1 MGRKPL
7 RLSQSG
13 ETLMRAMVLDGA
25 TGLDHLKLVDR
36 PTPKAGLGEVLV
48 RLQAASINYRDLATV
63 TMMAPSRA
71 LIPLSDGAGVVEAV
85 GEGVTRVAAGDLVTP
100 SFFPQWISGRPT
112 PQRLAALGG
121 ALDGVACEA
130 IALSAEGVTR
140 APAGWSAEEA
150 ATLPCAAVT
159 AWRGLMVE
167 GGLVAGETVLL
178 QGTGG
183 VSIFALQF
191 AKLAGARVIV
201 TSSSDEKLERARALG
216 ADELINY
223 RATPDWAAAAR
234 KLTDGRGVDH
244 VVEVG
249 GAGTFQQSIAA
260 CALGGKIAVIGVL
273 SGFVQDLNVAAMFG
287 GNLHINGI
295 TVGSREHVEQMVR
308 AIEVAKLKPVIDRR
322 FPLEQ
327 LPEAL
332 ALMQSGGHFGKVTIE
347 I

>member
-1 MGRKPL
+1 MK
-7 RLSQSG
+7 
-13 ETLMRAMVLDGA
+13 AMVLEGGA
-25 TGLDHLKLVDR
+25 GLDHLKLVDR
-36 PTPKAGLGEVLV
+36 PAPQAGPGEVVV

-63 TMMAPSRA
+63 TMMAPQRA

-85 GEGVTRVAAGDLVTP
+85 GDGVTRVKAGDLVMP
-100 SFFPQWISGRPT
+100 DFFPNWIAGRPT
-112 PQRLAALGG
+112 PARLAALGG

-130 IALSAEGVTR
+130 IAITAEGVTR
-140 APAGWSAEEA
+140 APVGWSAEEA

-167 GGLVAGETVLL
+167 GKLTAGETVLV

-201 TSSSDEKLERARALG
+201 TSSSDEKLERAKAMG
-216 ADELINY
+216 ADETINY
-223 RATPDWAAAAR
+223 RTTPEWAKAAR
-234 KLTDGRGVDH
+234 ELTGGRGVDH

-260 CALGGKIAVIGVL
+260 CALGGSIAVIGVL
-273 SGFVQDLNVAAMFG
+273 SGFVKDLNVAAMFG

-295 TVGSREHVEQMVR
+295 TVGSRENVEQMVA

-322 FPLEQ
+322 FPLAE
-327 LPEAL
+327 LPQAL
-332 ALMQSGGHFGKVTIE
+332 ALMQSGGHFGKVVIE

>member
-1 MGRKPL
+1 MK
-7 RLSQSG
+7 
-13 ETLMRAMVLDGA
+13 AMVLEGGA
-25 TGLDHLKLVDR
+25 GLDHLKLQDR
-36 PTPKAGLGEVLV
+36 PEPKAGPGEVLV
-48 RLQAASINYRDLATV
+48 RLKAASINYRDLATV
-63 TMMAPSRA
+63 TMMAPQRP

-85 GEGVTRVAAGDLVTP
+85 GEGVTRVAVGDLVMP
-100 SFFPQWISGRPT
+100 GFFPHWVAGRPT

-130 IALSAEGVTR
+130 IALTAEGVTKV
-140 APAGWSAEEA
+140 PAGWTAEEA

-167 GGLVAGETVLL
+167 GKLTAGETVLV

-201 TSSSDEKLERARALG
+201 TSSSDEKLEHARQLG
-216 ADELINY
+216 ADDTINY
-223 RATPDWAAAAR
+223 RATPEWAKAAR
-234 KLTDGRGVDH
+234 QLTGGRGVDH

-249 GAGTFQQSIAA
+249 GAGTFEQSIAA
-260 CALGGKIAVIGVL
+260 CALGGNIAVIGVL
-273 SGFVQDLNVAAMFG
+273 SGFAQNLNVAAMFG

-295 TVGSREHVEQMVR
+295 TVGSRENVEQMVR
-308 AIEVAKLKPVIDRR
+308 AIEVAKLKPIIDRR
-322 FPLEQ
+322 FELAQ

-332 ALMQSGGHFGKVTIE
+332 ALMQSGGHFGKVVIG

>member
-1 MGRKPL
+1 
-7 RLSQSG
+7 
-13 ETLMRAMVLDGA
+13 MRAMVLDGGA
-25 TGLDHLKLVDR
+25 GLENLKPAERDW
-36 PTPKAGLGEVLV
+36 PTPRPGEVVV
-48 RLQAASINYRDLATV
+48 RLSAASINYRDLATV
-63 TMMAPSRA
+63 TMMAPTRP
-71 LIPLSDGAGVVEAV
+71 LIPLSDGAGLVEAV
-85 GEGVTRVAAGDLVTP
+85 GEGVTRVKVGDLVMP
-100 SFFPQWISGRPT
+100 GFFPHWIAGRPT

-130 IALSAEGVTR
+130 IALTAEGVTK
-140 APAGWSAEEA
+140 APSGWDAAEA
-150 ATLPCAAVT
+150 ATLPCAAVA

-167 GGLVAGETVLL
+167 GKLTAGETVLV

-191 AKLAGARVIV
+191 AKLGGARVIV
-201 TSSSDEKLERARALG
+201 TSSSDEKLERAKAMG
-216 ADELINY
+216 ADATINY
-223 RATPDWAAAAR
+223 RQTPDWASAAR
-234 KLTDGRGVDH
+234 EITGGRGVDH

-260 CALGGKIAVIGVL
+260 SALGGAIAVIGVL
-273 SGFVQDLNVAAMFG
+273 SGFVKDVNVAAIFG

-295 TVGSREHVEQMVR
+295 TVGNRENVEQMVR

-322 FPLEQ
+322 FPLDQ

-332 ALMQSGGHFGKVTIE
+332 ALMQSGGHFGKVVID

>member
-1 MGRKPL
+1 
-7 RLSQSG
+7 
-13 ETLMRAMVLDGA
+13 MRAMVLEGGA
-25 TGLDHLKLVDR
+25 GLENLR
-36 PTPKAGLGEVLV
+36 PAEREWPTPKPGEVVV
-48 RLQAASINYRDLATV
+48 RLAAASINYRDLATV
-63 TMMAPSRA
+63 TMMAPQRP
-71 LIPLSDGAGVVEAV
+71 LIPLSDGAGLVEAV
-85 GEGVTRVAAGDLVTP
+85 GDGVTRVKVGDLVMP
-100 SFFPQWISGRPT
+100 GFFPHWIAGRPT

-130 IALSAEGVTR
+130 IALTAEGVTK
-140 APAGWSAEEA
+140 APSGWEAAEA

-167 GGLVAGETVLL
+167 GKLTAGETVLV

-191 AKLAGARVIV
+191 AKLGGARVIV
-201 TSSSDEKLERARALG
+201 TSSSDEKLERAKAMG
-216 ADELINY
+216 ADATINY
-223 RATPDWAAAAR
+223 RQTPDWASAAR
-234 KLTDGRGVDH
+234 EITGGRGVDH

-260 CALGGKIAVIGVL
+260 SALGGAIAVIGVL
-273 SGFVQDLNVAAMFG
+273 SGFVKDVNVAAIFG

-295 TVGSREHVEQMVR
+295 TVGNRENVEQMVR

-322 FPLEQ
+322 FPLDQ

-332 ALMQSGGHFGKVTIE
+332 ALMQSGGHFCKVVID

>member
-1 MGRKPL
+1 
-7 RLSQSG
+7 
-13 ETLMRAMVLDGA
+13 MRAMVLEGGA
-25 TGLDHLKLVDR
+25 GLDHLTLVDR
-36 PTPKAGLGEVLV
+36 PTPTPGPGEVVV

-63 TMMAPSRA
+63 TMMAPSRP

-85 GEGVTRVAAGDLVTP
+85 GEGVSRVGVGDLVTP
-100 SFFPQWISGRPT
+100 GFFPHWTAGRPT

-130 IALSAEGVTR
+130 IALTAEGVTR

-150 ATLPCAAVT
+150 AALPCAAVT

-167 GGLVAGETVLL
+167 GRLTAGETVLV

-191 AKLAGARVIV
+191 AKLAGARAIV
-201 TSSSDEKLERARALG
+201 TSSSDEKLERAKALG
-216 ADELINY
+216 ADALINY

-273 SGFVQDLNVAAMFG
+273 SGYVKVLNVAAMFS
-287 GNLHINGI
+287 GNLQINGI
-295 TVGSREHVEQMVR
+295 TVGSREHVEQMVC
-308 AIEVAKLKPVIDRR
+308 AIEAAKLRPVIDRR
-322 FPLEQ
+322 FPLEG
-327 LPEAL
+327 LAEAL
-332 ALMQSGGHFGKVTIE
+332 TLMKAGGHFGKIAIE

>member
-1 MGRKPL
+1 
-7 RLSQSG
+7 
-13 ETLMRAMVLDGA
+13 MRAMVLDGGA
-25 TGLDHLKLVDR
+25 GLENLKLAQR
-36 PTPKAGLGEVLV
+36 PSPEPGPGEVVV
-48 RLQAASINYRDLATV
+48 RLSAASINYRDLATV
-63 TMMAPSRA
+63 TMMAPSRP

-85 GEGVTRVAAGDLVTP
+85 GDGVTRVRAGDLVMP
-100 SFFPQWISGRPT
+100 SFFPHWIAGRPT

-130 IALSAEGVTR
+130 IAITAEGVTR
-140 APAGWSAEEA
+140 APTGWDAAES

-159 AWRGLMVE
+159 ARRGLIVE
-167 GGLVAGETVLL
+167 GKLTPGETVLV

-201 TSSSDEKLERARALG
+201 TSSSDEKLERAKAMG
-216 ADELINY
+216 ADATINY
-223 RATPDWAAAAR
+223 RQTPDWATAAR
-234 KLTDGRGVDH
+234 ELTGGRGVDH

-249 GAGTFQQSIAA
+249 GADTFQQSIRA
-260 CALGGKIAVIGVL
+260 CALGGSIAVIGVL
-273 SGFVQDLNVAAMFG
+273 SGFVKDLNVAAMFG

-295 TVGSREHVEQMVR
+295 TVGSREHVEQMVS
-308 AIEVAKLKPVIDRR
+308 AIEIAKLKPVIDRR

-327 LPEAL
+327 LPQAL
-332 ALMQSGGHFGKVTIE
+332 ALMQAGGHFGKVVID

>member
-1 MGRKPL
+1 
-7 RLSQSG
+7 
-13 ETLMRAMVLDGA
+13 MRAMVLEGGA
-25 TGLDHLKLVDR
+25 GLDHLKLEDR
-36 PTPKAGLGEVLV
+36 PVPEAGPGQVVV

-63 TMMAPSRA
+63 TMMAPPRP

-85 GEGVTRVAAGDLVTP
+85 GDGVSRVKPGDLVMP
-100 SFFPQWISGRPT
+100 SFFPHWIAGRPT

-130 IALSAEGVTR
+130 IALTAEGVTKV
-140 APAGWSAEEA
+140 PAGWDAAQA

-159 AWRGLMVE
+159 AWRGLIVE
-167 GGLVAGETVLL
+167 GKLTAGETVLV

-201 TSSSDEKLERARALG
+201 TSSSDEKLARAKQMG
-216 ADELINY
+216 ADATINY
-223 RATPDWAAAAR
+223 RDTPEWAKAAR
-234 KLTDGRGVDH
+234 ELTGGRGVDH

-260 CALGGKIAVIGVL
+260 CALGGSIAVIGVL
-273 SGFVQDLNVAAMFG
+273 SGFVKDLNVAAMFG

-295 TVGSREHVEQMVR
+295 TVGSREHVEQMVH
-308 AIEVAKLKPVIDRR
+308 AIEVANLKPVIDRR
-322 FPLEQ
+322 FKLEK
-327 LPEAL
+327 LADAL
-332 ALMQSGGHFGKVTIE
+332 ALMQAGGHFGKVVIE

>member
-1 MGRKPL
+1 
-7 RLSQSG
+7 
-13 ETLMRAMVLDGA
+13 MVLEGGA
-25 TGLDHLKLVDR
+25 GLDHLKPAER
-36 PTPKAGLGEVLV
+36 EWPKAGPGEVVV
-48 RLQAASINYRDLATV
+48 RLAAASINYRDLATV
-63 TMMAPSRA
+63 TMMAPPRP
-71 LIPLSDGAGVVEAV
+71 LIPLSDGAGLVEAV
-85 GEGVTRVAAGDLVTP
+85 GEGVTRVKEGDLVMP
-100 SFFPQWISGRPT
+100 GFFPHWVAGRPT

-130 IALSAEGVTR
+130 IALTAEGVTK
-140 APAGWSAEEA
+140 APAGWDAAEA

-167 GGLVAGETVLL
+167 GKLTAGETVLV

-201 TSSSDEKLERARALG
+201 TSSSDEKLERARAMG
-216 ADELINY
+216 ADETINY
-223 RATPDWAAAAR
+223 RETPEWAKAAR
-234 KLTDGRGVDH
+234 ELTGGRGVDH

-260 CALGGKIAVIGVL
+260 CALGGSIAVIGIL
-273 SGFVQDLNVAAMFG
+273 SGFVKDLNVAAMFG

-295 TVGSREHVEQMVR
+295 TVGSRENVEQMIA

-322 FPLEQ
+322 FQLEQ

-332 ALMQSGGHFGKVTIE
+332 ALMQAGGHFGKVVVE

>member
-1 MGRKPL
+1 
-7 RLSQSG
+7 
-13 ETLMRAMVLDGA
+13 MRAMVLEGGA
-25 TGLDHLKLVDR
+25 GLDHLKLEDR
-36 PTPKAGLGEVLV
+36 PSPEAGPGQVVV
-48 RLQAASINYRDLATV
+48 RLGAASINYRDLATA
-63 TMMAPSRA
+63 TMMAPPRP

-85 GEGVTRVAAGDLVTP
+85 GEGVTRVKPGDLVMP
-100 SFFPQWISGRPT
+100 SFFPHWIAGRPT

-130 IALSAEGVTR
+130 IALTAEGVTKV
-140 APAGWSAEEA
+140 PAGWDAAEA

-159 AWRGLMVE
+159 AWRGLIVE
-167 GGLVAGETVLL
+167 GKLTAGETVLV

-201 TSSSDEKLERARALG
+201 TSSSDAKLDRARKLG
-216 ADELINY
+216 ADATINY
-223 RATPDWAAAAR
+223 RDTPEWAKAAR
-234 KLTDGRGVDH
+234 ELTGGRGVDH

-260 CALGGKIAVIGVL
+260 CALGGSIAVIGVL
-273 SGFVQDLNVAAMFG
+273 SGFVKDLNVAAMFG

-308 AIEVAKLKPVIDRR
+308 AIEIGGLKPVIDRR
-322 FPLEQ
+322 YRLEQ

-332 ALMQSGGHFGKVTIE
+332 ALMQGGGHFGKVVIE

>member
-1 MGRKPL
+1 
-7 RLSQSG
+7 
-13 ETLMRAMVLDGA
+13 MRAMVLDGGA
-25 TGLDHLKLVDR
+25 GLEHLKPAERDW
-36 PTPKAGLGEVLV
+36 PTPGPGEVVV
-48 RLQAASINYRDLATV
+48 RIAAASINYRDLATV
-63 TMMAPSRA
+63 TMMAPARP

-85 GEGVTRVAAGDLVTP
+85 GDGVTRVKRGDLVMP
-100 SFFPQWISGRPT
+100 GFFPHWIAGRPT

-130 IALSAEGVTR
+130 IALTAEGVTK
-140 APAGWSAEEA
+140 APEGWDAVEA

-167 GGLVAGETVLL
+167 GRLTAGETVLV

-201 TSSSDEKLERARALG
+201 TSSSDEKLERAKAMG
-216 ADELINY
+216 ADATINY
-223 RATPDWAAAAR
+223 RQTPDWAAAAR
-234 KLTDGRGVDH
+234 ELTGGRGVDH

-260 CALGGKIAVIGVL
+260 CALGGAIAVIGVL
-273 SGFVQDLNVAAMFG
+273 SGFVKDLNVAAIFG

-295 TVGSREHVEQMVR
+295 TVGSRETVEQMVR
-308 AIEVAKLKPVIDRR
+308 AIEVAKLKPVVDRH

-332 ALMQSGGHFGKVTIE
+332 ALMQAGGHFGKVVID

>member
-1 MGRKPL
+1 
-7 RLSQSG
+7 
-13 ETLMRAMVLDGA
+13 MRAMVLEGGA
-25 TGLDHLKLVDR
+25 GLDHLKPAER
-36 PTPKAGLGEVLV
+36 EWPKAGPGEVVV
-48 RLQAASINYRDLATV
+48 RLAAASINYRDLATV
-63 TMMAPSRA
+63 TMMAPPRP
-71 LIPLSDGAGVVEAV
+71 LIPLSDGAGLVEAV
-85 GEGVTRVAAGDLVTP
+85 GEGVTRVKEGDLVMP
-100 SFFPQWISGRPT
+100 GFFPHWVAGRPT

-130 IALSAEGVTR
+130 IALTAEGVTK
-140 APAGWSAEEA
+140 APAGWDAAEA

-167 GGLVAGETVLL
+167 GKLTAGETVLV

-201 TSSSDEKLERARALG
+201 TSSSDEKLERARAMG
-216 ADELINY
+216 ADETINY
-223 RATPDWAAAAR
+223 RETPEWAKAAR
-234 KLTDGRGVDH
+234 ELTGGRGVDH

-260 CALGGKIAVIGVL
+260 CALGGSIAVIGIL
-273 SGFVQDLNVAAMFG
+273 SGFVKDLNVAAMFG

-295 TVGSREHVEQMVR
+295 TVGSRENVEQMIA

-322 FPLEQ
+322 FQLEQ

-332 ALMQSGGHFGKVTIE
+332 ALMQAGGHFGKVVVE

>member
-1 MGRKPL
+1 
-7 RLSQSG
+7 
-13 ETLMRAMVLDGA
+13 MRAMVLDGGA
-25 TGLDHLKLVDR
+25 GLENLKPAARDW
-36 PTPKAGLGEVLV
+36 PTPKPGEVVV
-48 RLQAASINYRDLATV
+48 RLAGASINYRDLATV
-63 TMMAPSRA
+63 TMMAPQRP

-85 GEGVTRVAAGDLVTP
+85 GDGVTRVKVGDLVMP
-100 SFFPQWISGRPT
+100 SFFPHWVAGRPT

-130 IALSAEGVTR
+130 IALTAEGVTK
-140 APAGWSAEEA
+140 APAGWDAAEA

-167 GGLVAGETVLL
+167 GKLMAGETVLV

-201 TSSSDEKLERARALG
+201 TSSSDEKLERAKAMG
-216 ADELINY
+216 ADATINY
-223 RATPDWAAAAR
+223 RETPDWATAAR
-234 KLTDGRGVDH
+234 QLTGGRGVDH

-249 GAGTFQQSIAA
+249 GAGTFQQSITA
-260 CALGGKIAVIGVL
+260 CALGGSIAVIGVL
-273 SGFVQDLNVAAMFG
+273 SGFVKDLNVAAMFG

-295 TVGSREHVEQMVR
+295 TVGSREHVEQMVS

-322 FPLEQ
+322 FQLEQ

-332 ALMQSGGHFGKVTIE
+332 ALMQSGGHFGKVVID
-347 I
+347 IA

>member
-1 MGRKPL
+1 
-7 RLSQSG
+7 
-13 ETLMRAMVLDGA
+13 MRAMVLEGGA
-25 TGLDHLKLVDR
+25 GLDHLTLVDR
-36 PTPKAGLGEVLV
+36 PTPTPGPGEVVV

-63 TMMAPSRA
+63 TMMAPSRP

-85 GEGVTRVAAGDLVTP
+85 GEGVSRVGVGDLVTP
-100 SFFPQWISGRPT
+100 GFFPHWTAGRPT

-130 IALSAEGVTR
+130 IALTAEGVTR

-150 ATLPCAAVT
+150 AALPCAAVT

-167 GGLVAGETVLL
+167 GRLTAGETVLV

-201 TSSSDEKLERARALG
+201 TSSSDEKLERAKALG
-216 ADELINY
+216 ADALINY

-273 SGFVQDLNVAAMFG
+273 SGYVKDLNVAAMFS
-287 GNLHINGI
+287 GNLQINGI

-308 AIEVAKLKPVIDRR
+308 AIEAAKLRPVIDRR
-322 FPLEQ
+322 FPLEG
-327 LPEAL
+327 LAEAL
-332 ALMQSGGHFGKVTIE
+332 TLMQAGGHFGKIAIE

>member
-1 MGRKPL
+1 
-7 RLSQSG
+7 
-13 ETLMRAMVLDGA
+13 MRAMVLDGGA
-25 TGLDHLKLVDR
+25 GLENLKPAERDW
-36 PTPKAGLGEVLV
+36 PTPRPGEVVV
-48 RLQAASINYRDLATV
+48 RLSAASINYRDLATV
-63 TMMAPSRA
+63 TMMAPTRP
-71 LIPLSDGAGVVEAV
+71 LIPLSDGAGLVEAV
-85 GEGVTRVAAGDLVTP
+85 GEGVTRVKVGDLVMP
-100 SFFPQWISGRPT
+100 GFFPHWIAGRPT

-130 IALSAEGVTR
+130 IALTAEGVTK
-140 APAGWSAEEA
+140 APSGWDAAEA

-167 GGLVAGETVLL
+167 GKLTAGETVLV

-191 AKLAGARVIV
+191 AKLGGARVIV
-201 TSSSDEKLERARALG
+201 TSSSDEKLERAKAMG
-216 ADELINY
+216 ADATINY
-223 RATPDWAAAAR
+223 RQTPDWASAAR
-234 KLTDGRGVDH
+234 EITGGRGVDH

-260 CALGGKIAVIGVL
+260 SALGGAIAVIGVL
-273 SGFVQDLNVAAMFG
+273 SGFVKDLNVAAIFG

-295 TVGSREHVEQMVR
+295 TVGNRENVEQMVR

-322 FPLEQ
+322 FPLDQ

-332 ALMQSGGHFGKVTIE
+332 ALMQSGGHFGKVVID